1 MTDELVAYLLDDLC
15 PERRAEVERRLQSDA
30 AWRGELER
38 LRECLAATGDPARCV
53 DEPPRDL
60 VRKTCCFVERVG
72 AAPASVGLTPAAARS
87 CSGSNWS
94 LADVTVGG
102 GVLLTLG
109 MLMLPAMRESR
120 DAARRAV
127 CENNL
132 RVLSSALFDYQTEHA
147 HRLPRVAPG
156 ESSGE
161 FVLELVE
168 SGVISREAL
177 ADALVCP
184 DSKLADDRFAG
195 RANWHIPLR
204 QELDAAQGDE
214 RRQLV
219 VWLGGT
225 YAYRSGYFDPDGTYR
240 QVQYTGDTNEPVMAD
255 APRISSSG
263 VRSANHGG
271 CGQYVMYQGHCVRF
285 RANSDLAADVDN
297 IYLNQDGEHAAG
309 LDRWDVV
316 LIKSGYGPAGRLD

>member
-15 PERRAEVERRLQSDA
+15 PERRAEVERRLETDA
-30 AWRGELER
+30 AWRRELER
-38 LRECLAATGDPARCV
+38 LRECLAATGDPSRCV
-53 DEPPRDL
+53 EEPPRDL
-60 VRKTCCFVERVG
+60 VHKTCCFVERSG
-72 AAPASVGLTPAAARS
+72 TAPATAGLTPVALRS
-87 CSGSNWS
+87 GVGSHWS

-109 MLMLPAMRESR
+109 MLMLPALRESR
-120 DAARRAV
+120 DATRRAV

-132 RVLSSALFDYQTEHA
+132 RVLSSALFDYQTEHG
-147 HRLPRVAPG
+147 HRLPRVIPG
-156 ESSGE
+156 ESAGE

-168 SGVISREAL
+168 SGVIDREAL

-195 RANWHIPLR
+195 RADWRIPSR
-204 QELDAAQGDE
+204 QELEAADAE
-214 RRQLV
+214 RRQQLV

-225 YAYRSGYFDPDGTYR
+225 YAYRVGYFDAAQAYHDVG
-240 QVQYTGDTNEPVMAD
+240 YTGATDEPVMAD
-255 APRISSSG
+255 APRLSSSG
-263 VRSANHGG
+263 VRSGNHGG
-271 CGQYVMYQGHCVRF
+271 CGQYVMYQGHSVRF

-316 LIKSGYGPAGRLD
+316 LIKSGYGPAGRLK